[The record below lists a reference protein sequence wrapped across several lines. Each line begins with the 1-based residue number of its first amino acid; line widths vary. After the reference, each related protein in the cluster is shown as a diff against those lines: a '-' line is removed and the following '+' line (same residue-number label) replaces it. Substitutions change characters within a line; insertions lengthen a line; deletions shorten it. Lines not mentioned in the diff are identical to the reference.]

1 MAWPIVTAAN
11 QTKTDNH
18 IEPIDSTLVSRL
30 LQVISGRFGDVCSLN
45 FTSDEKSLR
54 KSSPGIM
61 SDQISEELQVEGRM
75 NLWRREQ
82 QNSWERLVLVQMEVE
97 TGRKFSW

>member
-1 MAWPIVTAAN
+1 
-11 QTKTDNH
+11 
-18 IEPIDSTLVSRL
+18 
-30 LQVISGRFGDVCSLN
+30 
-45 FTSDEKSLR
+45 
-54 KSSPGIM
+54 M
-61 SDQISEELQVEGRM
+61 SYQIYEELQVEGRM